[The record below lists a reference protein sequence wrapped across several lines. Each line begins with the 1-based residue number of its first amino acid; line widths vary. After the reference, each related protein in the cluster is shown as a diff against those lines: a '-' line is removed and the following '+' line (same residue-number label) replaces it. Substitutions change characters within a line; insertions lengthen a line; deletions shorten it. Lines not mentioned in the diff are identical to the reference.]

1 MKINFRG
8 VGAEELSFK
17 MNRVKLEP
25 NSRLD
30 IKPQFSRQ
38 VRKVKDNDKLNFIA
52 LSLKVES
59 TEAEPK
65 HFDLHVTLVG
75 TFEVEDMVAGSDQER
90 EFVIEGTKLLFPY
103 LRAAVTNLTASAYI
117 APLNLPVISG
127 PIFPEDR
134 DVYAF
139 TVGGEDK
146 LN

>member
-30 IKPQFSRQ
+30 IKAQFSCQ
-38 VRKVKDNDKLNFIA
+38 VRKVKDNPKLNFIA
-52 LSLKVES
+52 LSIKIES

-65 HFDLHVTLVG
+65 PFDIHITLVG
-75 TFEVEDMVAGSDQER
+75 TFEVEDMVAGSEQER
-90 EFVIEGTKLLFPY
+90 EFVIEGTKMLFPY

-117 APLNLPVISG
+117 APLNLPVING

-139 TVGGEDK
+139 TVGGEEK